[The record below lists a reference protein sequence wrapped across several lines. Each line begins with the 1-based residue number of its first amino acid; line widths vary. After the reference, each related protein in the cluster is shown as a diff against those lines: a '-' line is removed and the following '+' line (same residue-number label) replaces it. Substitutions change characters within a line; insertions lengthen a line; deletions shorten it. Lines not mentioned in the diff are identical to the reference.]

1 MWVGVSG
8 VYSFSY
14 HLTLGVVLVEM
25 SASPI
30 ARDETGKGGD
40 FLIYSNVKT
49 DQTYEGID
57 LP

>member
-1 MWVGVSG
+1 MKMWVGVSG

-30 ARDETGKGGD
+30 ARDETGKGGN

-49 DQTYEGID
+49 D
-57 LP
+57 